1 LSQFSIFVY
10 IFGDSSMEK
19 FDVIVIGSGSG
30 MLVASAAVEQG
41 YKVALVE
48 GGNMGGTC
56 INVGCVPSKM
66 LIYPAD
72 VAATIKGAA
81 KLGIKSTINEV
92 DFQNIMN
99 RMHTLVTHDTVHQV
113 NAVQATPDL
122 TWFKEHG
129 EFISDYTMQ
138 VGSHT
143 ITANVFYI
151 VSGARTAIPPIK
163 GITGVDYL
171 TSDNVLELKTQP
183 KSIIIVGG
191 GYIGLE
197 YGHFFS
203 AIGTKVTII
212 QRHSRILPEE
222 EPEISDLLRRE
233 LKDRIDLYT
242 DFEAQE
248 VREQNGVKTLVAKSR
263 LDGTIREFSAEA
275 LMIATGRVSNADLL
289 KPEKTGVKLD
299 DNNFIIVNEYLKT
312 TKKHIYAFGD
322 AIGKQMFKHAANYEA
337 GLVWHNSTHDHK
349 VKIDYSATPHAVFT
363 YPQIASVGLKQEEA
377 KKVYSILVGT
387 AFYRD
392 TAMGAA
398 MGHPEGFVKVIVEK
412 QTSKILGAHI
422 IGPEASLLIQEITN
436 AMVTPPGDFG
446 PIARGMHIHPAL
458 NEVVQNAF
466 GALEDPEH
474 HHEHKEEANLSG
486 DGMQT

>member
-1 LSQFSIFVY
+1 MSICLFE
-10 IFGDSSMEK
+10 DSFMEK
-19 FDVIVIGSGSG
+19 FDIIVIGSGSG

-41 YKVALVE
+41 YKVGLVE
-48 GGNMGGTC
+48 GDKIGGTC

-72 VAATIKGAA
+72 VAATIQGASE
-81 KLGIKSTINEV
+81 LGIKATLSEV
-92 DFQNIMN
+92 DFQTIIN
-99 RMHTLVTHDTVHQV
+99 RMHTLVINDTGHQ
-113 NAVQATPDL
+113 AAAIQTTPNL

-143 ITANVFYI
+143 ITAKVFFI
-151 VSGARTAIPPIK
+151 ASGARIAIPLIK
-163 GITGVDYL
+163 GITNIDYL
-171 TSDNVLELKTQP
+171 TSDSVLELKTQP
-183 KSIIIVGG
+183 KSIVIVGG
-191 GYIGLE
+191 GYIGME

-203 AIGTKVTII
+203 AIGTKVSII
-212 QRHSRILPEE
+212 QRQNRILPEE
-222 EPEISDLLRRE
+222 EPEISELLRQE
-233 LKDRIDLYT
+233 LKNRIDFFT

-248 VREQNGVKTLVAKSR
+248 VRQQNGLKTLVAKSR
-263 LDGTIREFSAEA
+263 VDNTIHEFSAEA
-275 LMIATGRVSNADLL
+275 LMIATGRIPNTDLL

-299 DNNFIIVNEYLKT
+299 DHGFIEVNEYLET
-312 TKKHIYAFGD
+312 SKKHIYAFGD
-322 AIGKQMFKHAANYEA
+322 VIGKQMFKHAANYEA
-337 GLVWHNSTHDHK
+337 GLVWNNSTHDHK
-349 VKIDYSATPHAVFT
+349 VKMDYSATPHAVFT
-363 YPQIASVGLKQEEA
+363 HPQIASVGLKQEEA
-377 KKVYSILVGT
+377 KKGYSILVGT

-412 QTSKILGAHI
+412 QTGKILGAHI
-422 IGPEASLLIQEITN
+422 IGAEASVLIQEITN

-466 GALEDPEH
+466 GALEDPDH
-474 HHEHKEEANLSG
+474 HHKHVEE
-486 DGMQT
+486 